1 MDGIVGPLKAY
12 LRKPDPASIDNFAF
26 KLHYR
31 ATFVVLL
38 ISMALVSARQYFGD
52 PIQCMADGVPGG
64 TMDLYCWI
72 HSTFSVPSRWGDIKD
87 EYGEGAPMEV
97 SRDQPHP
104 GIAPVEEGDTIVH
117 HKYYQWVVFV
127 LFLQAAMF
135 HLPRILWKHS
145 EGGLM
150 KMLVGDLTDPMML
163 IKKGDRADRIQF
175 IVKYF
180 KETTKTHGRY
190 AVNFFICE
198 LLCLVNV
205 IGQMY
210 LTDRF
215 LGNTFMNYGWDVLA
229 MTTGD
234 PEGRSDPMNMV
245 FPKVTKC
252 TFHKYGAS
260 GTITRHDGLCILALN
275 IINEKIYVFLWF
287 WFVAVAVFS
296 AIAVVYR
303 TVIILVPS
311 LRVSVICA
319 RSLHQVDKS
328 SVEAVLNCPTHSW
341 LDQLGDYWIV
351 YLLSKNLNPV
361 AMKELLEELR
371 PVLNPTSAK
380 SFYPSTDGLG
390 LDEKESPM

>member
-12 LRKPDPASIDNFAF
+12 LRKRDPASIDNFAF

-38 ISMALVSARQYFGD
+38 ICMALVSARQYIGD
-52 PIQCMADGVPGG
+52 PIQCIADGVPGG
-64 TMDLYCWI
+64 AMDLYCWI
-72 HSTFSVPSRWGDIKD
+72 HSTFSVVNAWGEIKD
-87 EYGEGAPMEV
+87 EYGEGDPTEV
-97 SRDQPHP
+97 GRKYPHP
-104 GIAPVEEGDTIVH
+104 GTGTVSEGDEIVH

-135 HLPRILWKHS
+135 HLPRIIWKHT

-150 KMLVGDLTDPMML
+150 QMLVGDLTNPMML
-163 IKKGDRADRIQF
+163 VKKAERADRVQAIK
-175 IVKYF
+175 KYF
-180 KETTKTHGRY
+180 KETTKSHGGY
-190 AVNFFICE
+190 AINFFFCE
-198 LLCLVNV
+198 ILCFINV

-210 LTDRF
+210 FTDKF
-215 LGNTFMNYGWDVLA
+215 LGNTFMNYGWDVLK

-260 GTITRHDGLCILALN
+260 GTVTRHDGLCILALN

-287 WFVAVAVFS
+287 WFVGVAAIS
-296 AIAVVYR
+296 ALAILYR
-303 TVIILVPS
+303 LILLLVPS
-311 LRVSVICA
+311 LRVSVICQRA
-319 RSLHQVDKS
+319 LHQVDRTA
-328 SVEAVLNCPTHSW
+328 VEDILTGSNKGW
-341 LDQLGDYWIV
+341 LDQVGDYWVI

-361 AMKELLEELR
+361 AMKEVLEELK
-371 PVLNPTSAK
+371 PIMSPKPL
-380 SFYPSTDGLG
+380 YPSTDGLG
-390 LDEKESPM
+390 LNEKDTIM